1 MSNQRVV
8 WLTADDPPATFP
20 PVEDALREPDGLL
33 AAGGDLATERLLA
46 AYRKGI
52 FPWYDKGQPLLW
64 WSPDPR
70 CVFLKN
76 DLHLS
81 QRLHKQLR
89 RSSAE
94 VRFNT
99 AFGDVIRAC
108 AGPRRHQQGTWIT
121 DDMVA
126 AYQRLHDTGWAHSIE
141 IWQDGRLI
149 GGLYGLII
157 GKVVFGE
164 SMFSRQSN
172 ASKIALLVLDRLLDA
187 GTIGLVDCQVQSS
200 HLLSLGG
207 SVIPRS
213 QFTGLLDTLCEPAK
227 PFENWPD
234 CPIKVPE
241 LLQE

>member
-1 MSNQRVV
+1 MSSQRVV

-46 AYRKGI
+46 AYRQGI
-52 FPWYDKGQPLLW
+52 FPWYDDGQPLLW

-70 CVFLKN
+70 CVFFKN

-89 RSSAE
+89 GSSAE

-99 AFGDVIRAC
+99 AFGDVIGAC

-141 IWQDGRLI
+141 IWQDDRLI

-157 GKVVFGE
+157 GGAVFGE

-187 GTIGLVDCQVQSS
+187 GTIGLLDCQVQSS
-200 HLLSLGG
+200 HLLSLGA

-213 QFTGLLDTLCEPAK
+213 QFTGLLDALCEPPK

-234 CPIKVPE
+234 SPIKVPE
-241 LLQE
+241 LLQK